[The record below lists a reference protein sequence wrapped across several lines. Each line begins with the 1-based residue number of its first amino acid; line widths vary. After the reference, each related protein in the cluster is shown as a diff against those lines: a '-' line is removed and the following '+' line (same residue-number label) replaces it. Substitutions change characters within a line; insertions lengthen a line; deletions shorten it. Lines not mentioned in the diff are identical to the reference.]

1 MANIPESEAY
11 GVELELIALI
21 GDRFS
26 LDVKLTGIELEEWAD
41 YLTLGNR
48 LLIEDVFI
56 ANSLR

>member
-1 MANIPESEAY
+1 VANIPESEAY